1 MKFNLYRQLK
11 KVIYPSLILG
21 LIIAQTISAR
31 AEESKQTKNKNPF
44 PVKYVSLED
53 QKLNIRTITL
63 APVYDNV
70 KKVYSEPI
78 QKLLIEL
85 LQNDKVW
92 GYSANPDINK
102 KIFVETYETNQN
114 DVLDVLSKTNS
125 QGMLTALITKGPNG
139 LSAKLRLYTADQGLL
154 LLEESFEDRNAFE
167 IPKLRDEFIR
177 LYQNLKN
184 KLPYRG
190 FILSRRG
197 LEVTINAGG
206 KNGLQV
212 GQELSLAQILKIN
225 RHPKLRYLVGTEK
238 EIIGR
243 IQIKKI
249 EPYLSFAQ
257 IIFEKETGVVD
268 VGAKL
273 VPTDYVSYP
282 LPIINSAGEVID
294 DKLVVPLPSSATDG
308 TAGEWV
314 PKEPP
319 QYGKVIL
326 QAGVGQYNEST
337 TLISGTTIE
346 ASQSISPT
354 FFMGGEFWLTPNWFV
369 DFNVMQSFFKT
380 ENGLS
385 GSTPTALSYT
395 FSRYAG
401 AIGYYFLLQDDFW
414 GPKFSTQFGF
424 ASYKSDVTDTN
435 PTAFTSASS
444 GGMLFK
450 VTGSIPLQPDL
461 PLELGASFNLLLNPV
476 YSESPVNSGSAS
488 SRINSFG
495 LNLTYL
501 NSPSLRYRLDL
512 NFDQIQTDFSGVGSR
527 TNPAQSSTL
536 RLNTQLLGIEYL
548 F

>member
-1 MKFNLYRQLK
+1 MYKQLQ
-11 KVIYPSLILG
+11 KVNYSHLVILSLIGCCLFSN
-21 LIIAQTISAR
+21 LASAQTQI
-31 AEESKQTKNKNPF
+31 TKNKNPF
-44 PVKYVSLED
+44 PTRYVSLED

-92 GYSANPDINK
+92 GYAVNPDIGK
-102 KIFVETYETNQN
+102 KIFVETYETNQK
-114 DVLDVLSKTNS
+114 DVLEVLEKTKS
-125 QGMLTALITKGPNG
+125 QALLTALITKGPNG
-139 LSAKLRLYTADQGLL
+139 ISAKLRLYTADQGLL
-154 LLEESFEDRNAFE
+154 LLEESFEDRKAFE
-167 IPKLRDEFIR
+167 IQKLRDEFVR

-197 LEVTINAGG
+197 LEVTINAGE
-206 KNGLQV
+206 KNGLRV
-212 GQELSLAQILKIN
+212 GQELSLAQVLKIN
-225 RHPKLRYLVGTEK
+225 RHPKLKYLVGTEK

-243 IQIKKI
+243 IQVKKV
-249 EPYLSFAQ
+249 ESYLSFAQ

-282 LPIINSAGEVID
+282 LPIINSVGEVID
-294 DKLVVPLPSSATDG
+294 DKLVVPVPSSAKDG
-308 TAGEWV
+308 TAGEWT

-319 QYGKVIL
+319 QYGKVTL
-326 QAGVGQYNEST
+326 QAGLGQFAEST
-337 TLISGTTIE
+337 RLNSGTTIE
-346 ASQSISPT
+346 ASQSVSPT

-369 DFNVMQSFFKT
+369 DFNVMQSFFRT
-380 ENGLS
+380 ENGLL
-385 GSTPTALSYT
+385 GSTPSSLNFT

-401 AIGYYFLLQDDFW
+401 AVGYYFLLQDDFW

-450 VTGSIPLQPDL
+450 VTGSIPLQPEL
-461 PLELGASFNLLLNPV
+461 PIELGASFNLLINPV

-495 LNLTYL
+495 IYVSYL
-501 NSPSLRYRLDL
+501 SSPSFRYRLDL
-512 NFDQIQTDFSGVGSR
+512 NFDQIQTDFSGLGNR
-527 TNPAQSSTL
+527 ANPAQSSTL
-536 RLNTQLLGIEYL
+536 RMNTQLLGIEYL